1 MLGNLI
7 LPPWATIGL
16 DIIKRAW
23 PVLLVIAVAGGVY
36 FLGRSHGASKWESKY
51 DAAIVERDEASA
63 TAEHNYD
70 QWEQCRDAHERQSE
84 AIRNLKRD
92 TADADAAVRAAHR
105 AEVARLE
112 RERARAVAEAQGRA
126 DALAERVRELSV
138 AEACHEAMLEI
149 ATD

>member
-7 LPPWATIGL
+7 LPPWATVGIGFL
-16 DIIKRAW
+16 KRAW
-23 PVLLVIAVAGGVY
+23 PVLLVVAVAGGVY
-36 FLGRSHGASKWESKY
+36 LIGRSHGAAKWESKY
-51 DAAIVERDEASA
+51 DAAVVERDETRA

-84 AIRNLKRD
+84 AIRKLERD

-112 RERARAVAEAQGRA
+112 RERVRAVADAQGRA

-149 ATD
+149 VR